1 MCWLAAIG
9 VGATVGAALPA
20 WLHLEFVM
28 PLYLVGQ
35 TIPKLAHPAQRRA
48 IFAAAAVALL
58 ALSAPL
64 QLGIALAIAV
74 GVTAGLTGQPDE
86 PTQSPHP
93 LQRTVEVRR

>member
-1 MCWLAAIG
+1 
-9 VGATVGAALPA
+9 LPA

-28 PLYLVGQ
+28 PLYLVGGAVA
-35 TIPKLAHPAQRRA
+35 KLADPAQRRA

-74 GVTAGLTGQPDE
+74 GITAGLTARPDE
-86 PTQSPHP
+86 PARSGHP
-93 LQRTVEVRR
+93 LRPTTEVPR